1 MDKHKKACT
10 IHGQLIND
18 LDQLKKT
25 PDQVQKMIDQLDPSI
40 QSLGQL
46 KPT

>member
-1 MDKHKKACT
+1 M
-10 IHGQLIND
+10 ID
-18 LDQLKKT
+18 LDQLKKHLT
-25 PDQVQKMIDQLDPSI
+25 KSKKIMDQLGPSI